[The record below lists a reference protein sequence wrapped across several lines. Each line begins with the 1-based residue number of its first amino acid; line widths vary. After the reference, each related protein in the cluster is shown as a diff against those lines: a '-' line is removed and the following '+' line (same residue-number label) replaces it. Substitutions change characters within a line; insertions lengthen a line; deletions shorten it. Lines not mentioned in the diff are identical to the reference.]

1 MTRCLLCDGAVA
13 ITSRPGCLGM
23 SEASL
28 TADLVAA
35 LQPSRRTFDDYLA
48 GCPRVSISEVMTRE
62 AARLGKPAADLTE
75 EEFRPAYHRAVIA
88 ALHGTEQA

>member
-1 MTRCLLCDGAVA
+1 VTRCLLCDGA
-13 ITSRPGCLGM
+13 
-23 SEASL
+23 
-28 TADLVAA
+28 
-35 LQPSRRTFDDYLA
+35 
-48 GCPRVSISEVMTRE
+48 